1 MSRSGKYPSFK
12 VTWIVS
18 KFSQQHRFT
27 FQVKTV
33 YLTVNKNI
41 NIKRGRIVMT
51 AIFVDA
57 DACPVVSETIQVAR
71 EYNLKCTLICDTAHE
86 IHREGAETIIVSKG
100 ADAVD
105 FVLVNRV
112 QKNDI
117 VVTQDYGLAAM
128 VLAKQG
134 HPIDQNGRLYTEEN
148 IDQLLYAR
156 HKAQKIRMS
165 GGRLR
170 GPKKRPKENNIRFS
184 KSLRQLCERLSAIE
198 E

>member
-1 MSRSGKYPSFK
+1 MP
-12 VTWIVS
+12 
-18 KFSQQHRFT
+18 
-27 FQVKTV
+27 
-33 YLTVNKNI
+33 
-41 NIKRGRIVMT
+41 
-51 AIFVDA
+51 AILIDA
-57 DACPVVSETIQVAR
+57 DACPVVNETIRIAKQHGFS
-71 EYNLKCTLICDTAHE
+71 CILICDTAHE
-86 IHREGAETIIVSKG
+86 MHREGAETIIVSKG

-156 HKAQKIRMS
+156 HQAQKIRMS

-170 GPKKRPKENNIRFS
+170 GPKKRSKENNVRFE
-184 KSLRQLCERLSAIE
+184 KSLQQLCETIKGLIH
-198 E
+198 

>member
-1 MSRSGKYPSFK
+1 
-12 VTWIVS
+12 
-18 KFSQQHRFT
+18 
-27 FQVKTV
+27 
-33 YLTVNKNI
+33 
-41 NIKRGRIVMT
+41 MT

-57 DACPVVSETIQVAR
+57 DACPVIKETIAVA
-71 EYNLKCTLICDTAHE
+71 NKFKLKCTLICDTAHE
-86 IHREGAETIIVSKG
+86 IYRDGAETIIVSKG

-134 HPIDQNGRLYTEEN
+134 HPIDQNGRLYTEDN

-156 HKAQKIRMS
+156 HKAQKIRRS

-170 GPKKRPKENNIRFS
+170 GPKKRDKENNIRFQQ
-184 KSLRQLCERLSAIE
+184 SLERLCEKLV
-198 E
+198 